1 LKVKLVRIGDLAK
14 LTGVSPSTIRFYE
27 AQSLLPAAARL
38 ANGYRDYDLRAVEIV
53 KFIDRARSLGFG
65 LREVA
70 MHLRSPQ
77 GEKRKAR
84 LQAQLEAKLSELD
97 ARMKGVRARRAVI
110 SDLIEE
116 VRKARAV
123 QH

>member
-1 LKVKLVRIGDLAK
+1 LKVKLMRIGDLAK

>member
-1 LKVKLVRIGDLAK
+1 LKVKVMRIGYLAK
-14 LTGVSPSTIRFYE
+14 LTGVSTSTIRFYE
-27 AQSLLPAAARL
+27 ARRLLPAAVRL
-38 ANGYRDYDLRAVEIV
+38 ANGYRDYDRRAVEVV

-70 MHLRSPQ
+70 MHLRAPQ
-77 GEKRKAR
+77 GEARKAR

-97 ARMKGVRARRAVI
+97 AHMKDVRARRALI

-116 VRKARAV
+116 IRKARAV
-123 QH
+123 RH

>member
-1 LKVKLVRIGDLAK
+1 MRIGDLAK

-97 ARMKGVRARRAVI
+97 ARMKEVRARRAVI

>member
-1 LKVKLVRIGDLAK
+1 MRIGDLAK
-14 LTGVSPSTIRFYE
+14 RTGVSPSAIRFYE
-27 AQSLLPAAARL
+27 AQGLLPAAVRL
-38 ANGYRDYDLRAVEIV
+38 ANGYRDYDRRAVEVV

-77 GEKRKAR
+77 GEARKAR

-97 ARMKGVRARRAVI
+97 AHMKEVRARRAMI

-116 VRKARAV
+116 IRKARAV
-123 QH
+123 QY